1 MMLPNPKS
9 VEIVE
14 MKIQTSEEKSRMKTS
29 NIIMVDDE
37 PDVNITIKTALEENG
52 DFQVDTFNNAE
63 PALFAFKPGHYDLAI
78 LDIKMPGMN
87 GFQLCK
93 RLREIDKKLK
103 ICFLTATELTY
114 FQDIDSVVINDLST
128 DCFITKPVNTTDLI
142 DRLKIILS
150 QE

>member
-14 MKIQTSEEKSRMKTS
+14 MKIQTSEEKSRMKTT

-52 DFQVDTFNNAE
+52 DFQVDTFNDAE
-63 PALFAFKPGHYDLAI
+63 SALFAFKPGQYDLAI

-93 RLREIDKKLK
+93 RLREIDKNLK
-103 ICFLTATELTY
+103 ICFLTATELSY
-114 FQDIDSVVINDLST
+114 FQDLDSVVINDLRT

-142 DRLKIILS
+142 DRLKVILS